1 MIEAKVSC
9 PACKKVVPCL
19 EKDMAVA
26 PVTGPDKEE
35 LRLTTWTCPEC
46 GRTFHVQLDDETT
59 SSLLNSIKL
68 HISRMR
74 RKIQMGKMPS
84 HSEVGHVTQLQEA
97 LAENRTA
104 LSTRY
109 DKTLVYQSAGDE
121 LRLELCVPEAMIA
134 GEKETKHAEI

>member
-1 MIEAKVSC
+1 MIEAKVRC
-9 PACKKVVPCL
+9 PECKKVVPCL
-19 EKDMAVA
+19 ESDMAVTSL
-26 PVTGPDKEE
+26 TGADKEE
-35 LRLTTWTCPEC
+35 LKLTTWTCPEC
-46 GRTFHVQLDDETT
+46 GRTLHVQLDDATT
-59 SSLLNSIKL
+59 ASLLNSIKL

-74 RKIQMGKMPS
+74 RKVQMGKMPS